1 MERASFE
8 ALLGQCSKTKALL
21 RGRKAHEKLKA
32 HGFHHETYMG
42 NLLVQMYGSCGAP
55 QDAALVFDSIAQRNV
70 FSWNNLLAA
79 YTHSWNLREAD
90 IIFRKMAQHSL
101 VTYSTM
107 ITVKAR
113 AGSLEESRDLFDHL
127 PESSLSSSTTMMI
140 TYGKK
145 GNTSDAKQIFH
156 ATKNRDVV
164 AWNAMLSALT
174 QNEELEDAKLFL
186 QRMPFYNVVTWT
198 AIISGYI
205 YSGNIGHAKAYFDN
219 MPERS
224 TITWNLMISAYAQC
238 GDSCQCRRLFD
249 KMPGRTAES
258 WNSAMQAL
266 AKAGSV
272 EEVAKMFELMP
283 ERDIVSWNV
292 MLLASKQLKNAE
304 SLFASMPPGRDVVS
318 GNIMLGAYAKAGR
331 MDLADSFF
339 ARMPQHSSVS
349 WNEMIQA
356 SAQLSDASYSSLLF
370 AMIPERTVVTWTA
383 LLCLYAQNRCV
394 EDARFFV
401 FDKMPQRNLVTWNSM
416 VAAYAQLGNPAEAL
430 ELFKSMDL
438 EGITPNEITF
448 STAIDA
454 CTTLHWFE
462 LGRIIHY
469 DIVAAGVEPDAFLA
483 TALVSLYG
491 RAGSLSTARALF
503 ERNPNK
509 VVGSWNAMITS
520 YADNGLAGEALELFS
535 AMQIH
540 GVDPDHVTFKS
551 VLSACSHAGLLLHGV
566 VNFGSIE
573 MDFGVMRTGDH
584 YECVIDLLSRS
595 GMLQQAEEL
604 VAKMPFEPGC
614 SAWRILLAA
623 CKSHGDAKRGE
634 YLGKQV
640 LELDEDGSSAS
651 PYIVLS
657 SIHSQSAEVDRG
669 LLETCSCE

>member
-1 MERASFE
+1 
-8 ALLGQCSKTKALL
+8 
-21 RGRKAHEKLKA
+21 
-32 HGFHHETYMG
+32 
-42 NLLVQMYGSCGAP
+42 
-55 QDAALVFDSIAQRNV
+55 
-70 FSWNNLLAA
+70 
-79 YTHSWNLREAD
+79 
-90 IIFRKMAQHSL
+90 MAQHSL

-283 ERDIVSWNV
+283 ERDI
-292 MLLASKQLKNAE
+292 
-304 SLFASMPPGRDVVS
+304 
-318 GNIMLGAYAKAGR
+318 
-331 MDLADSFF
+331 
-339 ARMPQHSSVS
+339 
-349 WNEMIQA
+349 
-356 SAQLSDASYSSLLF
+356 
-370 AMIPERTVVTWTA
+370 RTVVTWTA

-438 EGITPNEITF
+438 EGITPNEIT
-448 STAIDA
+448 
-454 CTTLHWFE
+454 
-462 LGRIIHY
+462 
-469 DIVAAGVEPDAFLA
+469 
-483 TALVSLYG
+483 LYG